1 MNLYRV
7 SFRRIYGF
15 FYVEASSFD
24 DATRRLLAHL
34 KLNESKK
41 YKVHDD
47 GLVEELIENLEKGE
61 DARSSYINEIELVTS
76 HIIR

>member
-7 SFRRIYGF
+7 SFRRIYEI

-47 GLVEELIENLEKGE
+47 GLVELIADLKKGE
-61 DARSSYINEIELVTS
+61 EARTSYVNEIELVTS
-76 HIIR
+76 LIIR

>member
-7 SFRRIYGF
+7 SFRRIYGI
-15 FYVEASSFD
+15 FYVEAYSFD
-24 DATRRLLAHL
+24 DAATKLLAHL

-47 GLVEELIENLEKGE
+47 GLVELIVDLEKGE
-61 DARSSYINEIELVTS
+61 EARSSYVNEIELVTS
-76 HIIR
+76 LIIR

>member
-24 DATRRLLAHL
+24 DAATRLLAHL

-41 YKVHDD
+41 YKVYDD
-47 GLVEELIENLEKGE
+47 GLVELIEDLKKGE
-61 DARSSYINEIELVTS
+61 EARTSYINEIELVTS
-76 HIIR
+76 LIIR